1 MARLLVPAS
10 KVKAA
15 LYWDVA
21 IWALGLSD
29 GAAWETYQKAIHGG
43 GAKRRRADVVSD
55 DAATNTVTSKKRKAS
70 DRQSPRQRRG
80 RH

>member
-15 LYWDVA
+15 LYRDVA

-43 GAKRRRADVVSD
+43 GAKRRRAVVSD